1 MAEKVIYLDLC
12 WLKVN
17 RKKILAKNYQL
28 IFLDVNKDDESSIM
42 DISDFR
48 ENFWREIYL
57 KKWLNILFLRKY
69 NRKLYWRSAKTLSK
83 VKDSLRNVSRIG
95 RKYFYYKKRKW
106 FYLWYENPKEIAIEY
121 WKEIT
126 KKKFITVKRQKK
138 IFSIYFDRILAKI
151 KIKQKKVGLKR
162 FYQDL
167 SITQDLSYLLSLLE
181 RYIEKT

>member
-1 MAEKVIYLDLC
+1 MKG
-12 WLKVN
+12 N
-17 RKKILAKNYQL
+17 H
-28 IFLDVNKDDESSIM
+28 
-42 DISDFR
+42 
-48 ENFWREIYL
+48 
-57 KKWLNILFLRKY
+57 
-69 NRKLYWRSAKTLSK
+69 
-83 VKDSLRNVSRIG
+83 
-95 RKYFYYKKRKW
+95 
-106 FYLWYENPKEIAIEY
+106 
-121 WKEIT
+121 